1 LSLEPDRRFLLFL
14 LLTEPR
20 ANWPHSS
27 SRSGIG
33 LETSLL
39 FATEGASLI
48 LADINV
54 EAAERTS
61 QLISN
66 KFNGEIKA
74 IAVRCDVSKEDQIE
88 AIVKRAVDEFGRLD
102 IMVRGI
108 ALELFD
114 LVLIVSWG
122 ITEPSMTHSS
132 TTQESCTQ
140 QMTMPSSL
148 KNESGILRRTST
160 LKEYGTVASTPSS
173 LCVR

>member
-1 LSLEPDRRFLLFL
+1 MPDRKRLIFPLSP
-14 LLTEPR
+14 TPR
-20 ANWPHSS
+20 ANPPRSS
-27 SRSGIG
+27 SHSGIG

-102 IMVRGI
+102 IMVRWISFEMG
-108 ALELFD
+108 D
-114 LVLIVSWG
+114 LVLIVLRVFFELFT
-122 ITEPSMTHSS
+122 IYSS

-140 QMTMPSSL
+140 QMIMP
-148 KNESGILRRTST
+148 
-160 LKEYGTVASTPSS
+160 
-173 LCVR
+173 